1 MTTSGRG
8 GLHHP
13 PGGGEPGA
21 RERVIFREIG
31 ELVPGVVDRVD
42 QALVG
47 AGERA
52 FELQVI
58 GRIGEDEIDRGLG
71 EPHHLGHA
79 VADEDRIAL
88 GRCAAS
94 PSARTIAAGRFA
106 SPPPVR
112 ET

>member
-1 MTTSGRG
+1 MVAAGFITRRAAV
-8 GLHHP
+8 
-13 PGGGEPGA
+13 EPGA
-21 RERVIFREIG
+21 RERVIFGEIG
-31 ELVPGVVDRVD
+31 ELVPVVVDRVD
-42 QALVG
+42 QALIG

-71 EPHHLGHA
+71 QPRHLGHA
-79 VADEDRIAL
+79 VADQDRVAL
-88 GRCAAS
+88 SVARP

-106 SPPPVR
+106 SPPVR